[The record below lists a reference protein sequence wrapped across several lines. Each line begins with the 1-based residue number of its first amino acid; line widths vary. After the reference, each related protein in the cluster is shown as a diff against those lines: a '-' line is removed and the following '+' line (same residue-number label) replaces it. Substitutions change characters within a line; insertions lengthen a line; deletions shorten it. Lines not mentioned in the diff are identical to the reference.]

1 LRRGEQR
8 QPPKKKDPTEIPIL
22 KYGPNNNF
30 MRFKEAMSFAALKEF
45 GDLGRLIEQG
55 TYYAGVPPVLT
66 NFDFVNDPYQLNR
79 SQYIEEYK
87 NYAKHQEDMRNNR
100 PKLYALIMQY
110 LSPESKDE
118 IKRVQ
123 DYETMKQNRD
133 PLMLWEAIE
142 ETHKVHSIS
151 KVAAVV
157 KRNARKDYANMK
169 QGPYE
174 SIIAYRERFDEVLKA
189 YQDQENP
196 EIEDVDIAMDFF
208 DGLDNARYAGFKV
221 SILNGLTS
229 GSVTQPET

>member
-1 LRRGEQR
+1 
-8 QPPKKKDPTEIPIL
+8 
-22 KYGPNNNF
+22 
-30 MRFKEAMSFAALKEF
+30 MRFKEAMSFAAPKEF

-55 TYYAGVPPVLT
+55 TYYAGELPVLTT

-79 SQYIEEYK
+79 SQYIEECK
-87 NYAKHQEDMRNNR
+87 NYAKHQEEMRNYR

-123 DYETMKQNRD
+123 NYEAMRQNID

-142 ETHKVHSIS
+142 ETHKIHSIC
-151 KVAAVV
+151 KVAAVI
-157 KRNARKDYANMK
+157 KRNARKAYNNMK

-196 EIEDVDIAMDFF
+196 EIEHGNIAMDFF
-208 DGLDNARYAGFKV
+208 
-221 SILNGLTS
+221 
-229 GSVTQPET
+229 